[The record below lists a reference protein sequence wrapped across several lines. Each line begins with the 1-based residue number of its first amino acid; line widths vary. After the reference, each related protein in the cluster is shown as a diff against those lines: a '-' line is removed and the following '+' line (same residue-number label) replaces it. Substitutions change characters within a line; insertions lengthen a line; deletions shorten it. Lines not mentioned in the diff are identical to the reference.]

1 LIERSQNRTYFDHE
15 GTEGARYRE
24 EEASSPE
31 IMVTGDVSSGRLR
44 EELERLR
51 ALRVELDSDIQ
62 ALERAMDILG
72 DSSS

>member
-1 LIERSQNRTYFDHE
+1 
-15 GTEGARYRE
+15 
-24 EEASSPE
+24 
-31 IMVTGDVSSGRLR
+31 MVTGDVSSGRLR